1 MYANECVIA
10 NYQFV
15 ICGIVYFL
23 MTLLDAFVPE
33 KANDISTLKLDLLV
47 NDVCLIENCI

>member
-1 MYANECVIA
+1 
-10 NYQFV
+10 
-15 ICGIVYFL
+15 